1 MSRAL
6 DHAAI
11 AMLIPHAGAMC
22 LLDAVLDWDATR
34 IRARG
39 TSHTRV
45 DHPLRRDGA
54 LHAVHLC
61 EYGAQAAA
69 VHGALAARAAG
80 GAPRAGLLAAL
91 REVRLHVDVVDP
103 AGGALDIEAECLLG
117 DDRGAQYAFR
127 ITQGGCLQA
136 TGRATIAY
144 GAAASC

>member
-1 MSRAL
+1 VNRAL

-11 AMLIPHAGAMC
+11 ATLIPHAGAMC

-34 IRARG
+34 IRARS
-39 TSHTRV
+39 TSHAHA

-69 VHGALAARAAG
+69 VHGALVARAAG

-91 REVRLHVDVVDP
+91 REVRLHVEVVDP
-103 AGGALDIEAECLLG
+103 AGMALDIEAECLLG
-117 DDRGAQYAFR
+117 DAHGAQYAFR
-127 ITQGGCLQA
+127 IARDGCLLA
-136 TGRATIAY
+136 SGRATIVY
-144 GAAASC
+144 GAADGC